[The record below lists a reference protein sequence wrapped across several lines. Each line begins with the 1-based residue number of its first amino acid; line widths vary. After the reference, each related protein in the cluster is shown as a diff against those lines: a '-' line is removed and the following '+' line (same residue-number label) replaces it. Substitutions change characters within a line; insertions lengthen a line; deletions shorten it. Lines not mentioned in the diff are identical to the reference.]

1 MIKLTFMWWLLT
13 GTVTPGD
20 MHEDHRLYNVWFE
33 DGKVA
38 ENMYKGEVLHYIAT
52 GDLEYN
58 DFYEFPDKEEES
70 EEAFYS
76 KN

>member
-1 MIKLTFMWWLLT
+1 MKTIIFYWWLVT
-13 GTVTPGD
+13 GTLTPSD
-20 MHEDHRLYNVWFE
+20 KHEDHQMYNLWFK

-52 GDLEYN
+52 GNLEYN

-76 KN
+76 RN